1 MLTGTSSSKPE
12 YTKTVVRVASAGFAG
27 GETAKS
33 RGSTVTVSVTVKPAM
48 NTTVMLQA
56 WNRQTRKWVNSKAL
70 RMRNGQA
77 ALAFKAA
84 QPGDFVY
91 RFVIPG
97 AMMFGRPMQG
107 ITTAGLQLHIR

>member
-1 MLTGTSSSKPE
+1 
-12 YTKTVVRVASAGFAG
+12 VSAGFAG
-27 GETAKS
+27 GNTAKKA
-33 RGSTVTVSVTVKPAM
+33 GSMVTISATVKPAL

-56 WNRQTRKWVNSKAL
+56 WNRQTRSWANLKAMV
-70 RMRNGQA
+70 MRQGQT
-77 ALAFKAA
+77 ALAFKAG

-107 ITTAGLQLHIR
+107 ITTVGLQLHIR

>member
-1 MLTGTSSSKPE
+1 
-12 YTKTVVRVASAGFAG
+12 
-27 GETAKS
+27 
-33 RGSTVTVSVTVKPAM
+33 VSVAVKPAM

-56 WNRQTRKWVNSKAL
+56 WNRQTRRWVNSKAL
-70 RMRNGQA
+70 PMRNGAA

-97 AMMFGRPMQG
+97 AMMFGRPIDG
-107 ITTAGLQLHIR
+107 TTTAQLQLHVR